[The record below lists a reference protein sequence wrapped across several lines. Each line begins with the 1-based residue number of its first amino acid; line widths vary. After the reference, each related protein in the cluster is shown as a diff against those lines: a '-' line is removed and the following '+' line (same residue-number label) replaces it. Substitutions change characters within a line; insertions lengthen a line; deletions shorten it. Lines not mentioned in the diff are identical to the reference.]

1 MISGKLTKNQE
12 KDVDLMDGEK
22 AMLMSQ
28 GQAGGGGGAYLIGLD
43 FVSGLHE

>member
-28 GQAGGGGGAYLIGLD
+28 GQAGGGGGGGRGWDGVL
-43 FVSGLHE
+43 

>member
-28 GQAGGGGGAYLIGLD
+28 GQAGGGGGGVFDRIG
-43 FVSGLHE
+43 FCKWPS